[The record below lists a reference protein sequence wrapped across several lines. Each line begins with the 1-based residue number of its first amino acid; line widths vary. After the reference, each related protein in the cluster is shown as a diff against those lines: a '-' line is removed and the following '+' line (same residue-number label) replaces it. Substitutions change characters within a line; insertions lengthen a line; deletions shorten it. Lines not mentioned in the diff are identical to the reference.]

1 MSGLERNSYFCF
13 PESPD
18 VSRDEVEGNIR
29 TGEKTKL
36 TGFQRDLTL
45 SVFFLMIRR
54 PPRSTLFPYTTLFR
68 SCFPRRSRGKHQDSR
83 ENKTNW
89 FPEGPDIKCFFPRVL
104 MFPETKSRETSG
116 LEGKQN

>member
-36 TGFQRDLTL
+36 TGFQKDLTL
-45 SVFFLMIRR
+45 SVFLYFYR
-54 PPRSTLFPYTTLFR
+54 LFC
-68 SCFPRRSRGKHQDSR
+68 SCFSFCVTMLIFQIKRIISSEK
-83 ENKTNW
+83 W
-89 FPEGPDIKCFFPRVL
+89 FNYVVIFSF
-104 MFPETKSRETSG
+104 
-116 LEGKQN
+116 